1 MKKSASEITFSEHQR
16 QQFRQQLLDWYTA
29 EKRDLPWRS
38 SGLPYH
44 IWVSEAMLQQTQV
57 ATVIPYFHR
66 FLAAFPTIA
75 SLADAEPQQVL
86 KLWEGLGYYSR
97 ARNLQKAAQQ
107 MVEKFGG
114 EIPADYE
121 AFRQLPGVGPYI
133 AAAVQSI
140 AFDQPFAVVD
150 GNVKRVLARLLGID
164 APVNDPKSLKIFQ
177 QFADEL
183 LEKSRPGDYNQ
194 AMMELGALMCRPKQP
209 LCGNC
214 PVRENCFA
222 VAKNLQS
229 ELPKRLVR
237 EKTPVQQWLI
247 AIVEKNNAVLLVR
260 RPENGLLGGLW
271 EFPTVEN
278 VSGTIAEK
286 ATIQSIRDVC
296 GATISGIESLEPV
309 RHAFTH
315 FKIICHVFRCEY
327 VSGEISFAN
336 SRDFLWVKWSQINEY
351 PLPKTHHKILE
362 QLGDPQTRL
371 SI

>member
-1 MKKSASEITFSEHQR
+1 MKKTASEITFDETQR
-16 QQFRQQLLDWYTA
+16 QQFRQQLLDWYAA

-38 SGLPYH
+38 SGLPYQ

-57 ATVIPYFHR
+57 ATVIPYFYR

-75 SLADAEPQQVL
+75 SLAEAEPQQVL

-140 AFDQPFAVVD
+140 AFDRPFAVVD

-164 APVNDPKSLKIFQ
+164 APVNDPKSLIIFQ

-194 AMMELGALMCRPKQP
+194 AMMELGALICRPKQP
-209 LCGNC
+209 HCGNC

-222 VAKNLQS
+222 VAKNMQP

-237 EKTPVQQWLI
+237 EATPVQHWLI
-247 AIVEKNNAVLLVR
+247 AIVEKNDAVLLVR

-278 VSGTIAEK
+278 VSGTMDEK
-286 ATIQSIRDVC
+286 TVIQSIRDVC
-296 GATISGIESLEPV
+296 GVSVSGIESLEPV

-327 VSGEISFAN
+327 VSGDIAVAN
-336 SRDFLWVKWSQINEY
+336 SRDFVWVKWSQISDY
-351 PLPKTHHKILE
+351 PLPKTHHKILD
-362 QLGDPQTRL
+362 QLGDRQTRL